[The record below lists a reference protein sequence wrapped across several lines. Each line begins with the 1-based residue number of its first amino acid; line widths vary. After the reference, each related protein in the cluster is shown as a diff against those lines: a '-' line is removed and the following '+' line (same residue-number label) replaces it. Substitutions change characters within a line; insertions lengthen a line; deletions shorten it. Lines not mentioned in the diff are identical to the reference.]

1 MSCCLW
7 DSWENSSKGMIK
19 LRNHTKDLSQIT
31 SRQLPPEIGQYESSM
46 SRKSLTELSLT
57 LHLIPKVTT
66 GFFKNI
72 HNQLQFKIYCE
83 IFLIQNQDRMW
94 LRGKMLIVNKLMI
107 KVIKNRQ
114 KPAEYHKSPQRL
126 PLLSFY
132 LFQRW
137 SVSYEK
143 ILGIV

>member
-1 MSCCLW
+1 MLPLRQL
-7 DSWENSSKGMIK
+7 ENSSKGMIK

-46 SRKSLTELSLT
+46 SPKSLTELSLT
-57 LHLIPKVTT
+57 LHLIPKVTI

-72 HNQLQFKIYCE
+72 HNQLQFTCE

-94 LRGKMLIVNKLMI
+94 LRGKMPIVNKLMI

-114 KPAEYHKSPQRL
+114 KPAEYYKSPQCL
-126 PLLSFY
+126 PLLSY
-132 LFQRW
+132 LFQRL